1 MSSATDSESEAEPIS
16 SSQINE
22 VASVDQVIKVVP
34 ETKPAVLQPE
44 EVKAEE
50 KPERK
55 AVCEVQSISMESVQI
70 SKSSEE
76 PVKTEESV
84 QEPTRPIQ
92 KKETRGIQK
101 WIIRQMMTKP
111 DKFID

>member
-1 MSSATDSESEAEPIS
+1 MSSATDSESEAELIAP
-16 SSQINE
+16 QINE
-22 VASVDQVIKVVP
+22 VASVDQVIKVVS
-34 ETKPAVLQPE
+34 ETKPAVLQLE

-84 QEPTRPIQ
+84 QEPPRPIQ